1 MYNVNRKRIYINVCC
16 VYVSFSFGEV
26 FGEKTQPTKEEFDD
40 YYAVTRYND
49 GHLVMHE

>member
-1 MYNVNRKRIYINVCC
+1 MHAVCF
-16 VYVSFSFGEV
+16 VLGFFSFGEV
-26 FGEKTQPTKEEFDD
+26 FGEKTQPTAEEFDD